1 MGWSQKP
8 EPGGVRHVGWAG
20 PDEGS
25 GAFALVMATGCLHLS
40 KLTSLYAQRGY
51 PSMEGELKANKAC
64 CGEANKVAN
73 GNLI

>member
-1 MGWSQKP
+1 M
-8 EPGGVRHVGWAG
+8 AG
-20 PDEGS
+20 PDEG
-25 GAFALVMATGCLHLS
+25 AFALAMATGCLHLS

-51 PSMEGELKANKAC
+51 LSMEGELNANKAC